1 MKELR
6 AWQQQ
11 APRDFTVVFEKL
23 LTKSQRTDQE
33 EHLVTALDLDRRRV
47 TGFFGNIQTLFEGGV
62 IDEGF
67 AKRTFGGGT
76 YWFLR
81 DVEAPMDHAKLEAM
95 LEMKPSRLRTR
106 ELLTN
111 TKERCFSSTRGS
123 FSKILGRD
131 NRWTN

>member
-95 LEMKPSRLRTR
+95 LEMKTLSAEDKRAADKHER
-106 ELLTN
+106 EVLQFY
-111 TKERCFSSTRGS
+111 ERVFQ
-123 FSKILGRD
+123 
-131 NRWTN
+131 